1 MYWNS
6 GDYLNE
12 VNKRG
17 RKVLEGKERK
27 CVMED
32 M

>member
-17 RKVLEGKERK
+17 RKVLEGKEMCDERY
-27 CVMED
+27 VI
-32 M
+32 